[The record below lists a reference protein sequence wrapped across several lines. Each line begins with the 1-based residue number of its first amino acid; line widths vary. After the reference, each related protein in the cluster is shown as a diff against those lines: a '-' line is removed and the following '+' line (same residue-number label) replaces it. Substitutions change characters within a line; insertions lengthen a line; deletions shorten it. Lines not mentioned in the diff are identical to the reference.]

1 VSPVEITRIAASSV
15 ALALSLVP
23 DRRVSGF
30 SRAVA
35 EIPDMVDKVIRRRG
49 RVRGQ
54 ARAVGAWIDTLDDA
68 IPGADDVIPEDV
80 RDALI
85 TVGVW
90 AATAIGGAVRRDTD
104 TSAPRPSKDTPGAS
118 VRHVPLR
125 DVVPVPMR
133 DT

>member
-1 VSPVEITRIAASSV
+1 MSPVEITRIAASSV

-30 SRAVA
+30 ARPVS

-54 ARAVGAWIDTLDDA
+54 AVGAWIDTLDDA

-90 AATAIGGAVRRDTD
+90 AATAIGGVVKRDKD
-104 TSAPRPSKDTPGAS
+104 TPAPRPSKDTPGAS

-125 DVVPVPMR
+125 DVVPVPVR

>member
-1 VSPVEITRIAASSV
+1 
-15 ALALSLVP
+15 
-23 DRRVSGF
+23 
-30 SRAVA
+30 
-35 EIPDMVDKVIRRRG
+35 MVDKVIRRRG

-90 AATAIGGAVRRDTD
+90 AATAIGGVVKRDQD
-104 TSAPRPSKDTPGAS
+104 TPAPPRPSKDTPGAS